1 MAWVAAGYVRFAPVT
16 ELRSGDSGRCTI
28 RTASRRFAL
37 WRADLD
43 GAVCAAPEEC
53 AETLHDRDV
62 VTVVLE
68 HRDRGVTP
76 TSRIFQTS
84 LTQDVEWQFAG
95 IAWPAD
101 LRPGVL
107 VTVAWQPAKDA
118 VVVRTVALDEPL
130 RIDGVDYYH
139 EYDPKVVTRDC
150 APGSSNRGQVLHAV
164 RRQGRVFSDGSAV
177 LPEPGLAAHCGLG
190 RGARGTFLLRNAVE
204 QLIREGYLTR
214 VPGSV
219 DTAGYP
225 SYPAVDGQKPAEMLF
240 YAPLVEPAPLP
251 DDLDAGGADRHEH
264 LVNGFVRKLPP
275 GAQAS
280 EKQLTLHE
288 RAVEDAQI
296 AAAPLTPGY
305 TFVRKHHRNG

>member
-1 MAWVAAGYVRFAPVT
+1 M
-16 ELRSGDSGRCTI
+16 
-28 RTASRRFAL
+28 RTATRRFAL

-53 AETLHDRDV
+53 VEVLRHRDL

-68 HRDRGVTP
+68 HRNRGVTP
-76 TSRIFQTS
+76 TRQAFETS
-84 LTQDVEWQFAG
+84 LIQDVEWQFSG
-95 IAWPAD
+95 IVWPAD

-107 VTVAWQPAKDA
+107 VTVTWQAAKDA

-130 RIDGVDYYH
+130 RIDGVDYHH

-150 APGSSNRGQVLHAV
+150 APGTSNRGQVLHAV
-164 RRQGRVFSDGSAV
+164 RRQGRVFADGSAV
-177 LPEPGLAAHCGLG
+177 LPESGLAAHCGLG

-219 DTAGYP
+219 DAAGYP
-225 SYPAVDGQKPAEMLF
+225 CYPAVDGQKPAEMLF
-240 YAPLVEPAPLP
+240 YAPLVEPAPHP
-251 DDLDAGGADRHEH
+251 DDPDCADAEGTDRPDHW
-264 LVNGFVRKLPP
+264 VNGFVRKLPP

-288 RAVEDAQI
+288 RAIEDEQLPAG
-296 AAAPLTPGY
+296 PLTPGY
-305 TFVRKHHRNG
+305 TFVKKHHRNG